1 MQGSEQGEPGP
12 GDERTLQLDLRAII
26 PAAVLAILV
35 LTIIFV
41 NLRGRK
47 DVQVETQ
54 ALGPTPTYGPTFT
67 PGPSPTIAP
76 EQATATVEAG
86 VGGSERDQQR
96 QLDLAAIADAL
107 EAYHADL
114 GAYPNSNNNVQ
125 TLCVFAGIDAG
136 CVLTDFL
143 NPIPQDPLGDPVN
156 NGYFYQSGGR
166 TFALY
171 ALRESDVLPECTNLP
186 QHLAGYDSMLCL
198 RGPVTPQETP

>member
-35 LTIIFV
+35 LTILFV
-41 NLRGRK
+41 NLNGRK
-47 DVQVETQ
+47 NVQVVTQ
-54 ALGPTPTYGPTFT
+54 TLGPTPTYGPTFT

-76 EQATATVEAG
+76 EQATATVEAS
-86 VGGSERDQQR
+86 VGGSDRDQQR
-96 QLDLAAIADAL
+96 QLDLAEIADAL

-125 TLCVFAGIDAG
+125 TLCVFADIDAG
-136 CVLTDFL
+136 CALTGFL
-143 NPIPQDPLGDPVN
+143 TPIPQDPLGDPVN
-156 NGYFYQSGGR
+156 NGYFYQSDGG
-166 TFALY
+166 TFAVY
-171 ALRESDVLPECTNLP
+171 ALRESDLLPDCTNRP
-186 QHLAGYDSMLCL
+186 QHLAGYDSLLCL